1 MRRANNSRLDW
12 RQSYRSAQARGK
24 RQVQEP
30 NGGGPDRP
38 SVRVTRAGPSVEVSS
53 KHAPYPA
60 RVQSIGIVA
69 AREPEAF
76 RGDGSPSVRL
86 TFRGLLDSRTAA
98 DRDTRV
104 RVTIPV
110 AQAARLWR

>member
-1 MRRANNSRLDW
+1 
-12 RQSYRSAQARGK
+12 
-24 RQVQEP
+24 
-30 NGGGPDRP
+30 
-38 SVRVTRAGPSVEVSS
+38 
-53 KHAPYPA
+53 
-60 RVQSIGIVA
+60 VQSIGIVA

-110 AQAARLWR
+110 AQAARLWRLLGERLTDDEKMAGAG